1 MTSVRVTGIEWDTEV
16 DGVITS
22 PELPEALTILGI
34 DVQSEVDWT
43 DDDFDDAVGDA
54 ICDHLSYE
62 YGYCVSSVAW
72 DYL

>member
-1 MTSVRVTGIEWDTEV
+1 MTKVRITDIEWDTEV
-16 DGVITS
+16 DGVVTS
-22 PELPEALTILGI
+22 PELPTALPLLGI

-54 ICDHLSYE
+54 ICDYLSDT
-62 YGYCVSSVAW
+62 YGYCVGSISW